1 MADHITHNIVTT
13 ETDDAIV
20 AAVQTKIGA
29 SSAQGYS
36 TAIRFIIREWARVSG
51 LQETLYTAAAT
62 QPTKKPRSIKPS
74 ARNRARARKSSIDG
88 IPGVTRGTASSRSGG
103 KAA

>member
-13 ETDDAIV
+13 EDDDAIV

-36 TAIRFIIREWARVSG
+36 TAVRFIIREFARTSG
-51 LQETLYTAAAT
+51 LQESLYTAAS
-62 QPTKKPRSIKPS
+62 QPQASKPRSIKPS
-74 ARNRARARKSSIDG
+74 ARARAKARKFKPES
-88 IPGVTRGTASSRSGG
+88 IPGVQRGTKVA
-103 KAA
+103 